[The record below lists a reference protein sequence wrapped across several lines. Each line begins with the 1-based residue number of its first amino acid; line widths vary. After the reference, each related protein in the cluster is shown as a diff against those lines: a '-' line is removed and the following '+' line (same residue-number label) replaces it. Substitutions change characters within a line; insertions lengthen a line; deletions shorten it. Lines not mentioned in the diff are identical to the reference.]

1 MSSNVQYIF
10 EKHILSFFRR
20 ISIAKDIVKNYSL
33 HKENI
38 QILFRNRIRWGS
50 IARILGIPDTKLK
63 IRCKNSSKKFF
74 IVIVQ
79 RFHSID

>member
-1 MSSNVQYIF
+1 MIGLGVIKMGDN
-10 EKHILSFFRR
+10 H
-20 ISIAKDIVKNYSL
+20 ISIAKDTVKNYSL
-33 HKENI
+33 HKKNI

-50 IARILGIPDTKLK
+50 ITRILVIPNTKLK